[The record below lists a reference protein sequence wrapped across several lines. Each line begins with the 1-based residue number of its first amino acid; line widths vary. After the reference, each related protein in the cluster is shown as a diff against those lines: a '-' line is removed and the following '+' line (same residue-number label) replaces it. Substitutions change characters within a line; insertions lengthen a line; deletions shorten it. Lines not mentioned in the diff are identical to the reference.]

1 MAAIIAPFGNNALH
15 SAARVGRTRVVNPNS
30 ALLAGLVAGL
40 AIATQVGPVS
50 LLLVETAVA
59 TGPRRGVAAG
69 MGVAAA
75 DLGFA
80 TAAAATGGAVS
91 AALASHEAEI
101 RGGAALVLAA
111 IALHGLV
118 GLARERRRPGGVAA
132 PAVPRADAATAG
144 AQFARFL
151 AITAANPLTIAS
163 FAAVTAALSLPG
175 LAAAAAFVLGV
186 GAASAAWHL
195 LLTLAAGHAARWLT
209 PAARHALAIG
219 GRLAVLAI
227 AAHLALRG

>member
-1 MAAIIAPFGNNALH
+1 M
-15 SAARVGRTRVVNPNS
+15 NPNS
-30 ALLAGLVAGL
+30 ALLTGLVAGL
-40 AIATQVGPVS
+40 AIATQVGPIS

-91 AALASHEAEI
+91 AALSSHEAEI

-118 GLARERRRPGGVAA
+118 GLARERRGASA
-132 PAVPRADAATAG
+132 TSATPRADARAG

-175 LAAAAAFVLGV
+175 LAAAAAFVAGV
-186 GAASAAWHL
+186 GTASAAWHL

-209 PAARHALAIG
+209 PRARRALAIG
-219 GRLAVLAI
+219 GRVAVLAI
-227 AAHLALRG
+227 AANLALRG